1 MEDTQL
7 LINLLI
13 NFEIIETV
21 SPQSATTE
29 IMDTENE
36 AEQQHK
42 NEKKSQS
49 DKGEQSVEQ
58 QNESMRNQ
66 KTKDAANSEEDY
78 MRPGEKEE
86 RSEEKNQDG
95 IDRANTGKMQM
106 MCLSGETK
114 PYRQI
119 TGFF

>member
-7 LINLLI
+7 LITFLF

-21 SPQSATTE
+21 SPQSAVTE
-29 IMDTENE
+29 RMDSENE
-36 AEQQHK
+36 VEQQH

-66 KTKDAANSEEDY
+66 KTKDTDNSEDY

-114 PYRQI
+114 PCRQI
-119 TGFF
+119 TGV